1 MGNQQLLLL
10 VLSVIIIGL
19 SIAVGISMFHN
30 YQVRNNR
37 VAIIGDLTALAS
49 VASSYYR
56 TPADMGGGAGI
67 WDVDLLGPNLGHIY
81 NSSTSSVFTENGT
94 YTFSSSGDVL
104 SIVGTGTEIGSN
116 GSTNVQALL
125 TLTGATNQMTT
136 TILN

>member
-30 YQVRNNR
+30 HQVRNNR

-49 VASSYYR
+49 IAFSYYR

-94 YTFSSSGDVL
+94 YTFSSLGDVL

-125 TLTGATNQMTT
+125 TLTGATSQMTT
-136 TILN
+136 TVLN